1 MMTNN
6 YHPNFSISILHF
18 KHLVEYFLAINVVFV
33 FIEIKHIININ
44 FFAYVVEF
52 LNIFI
57 QSLKFDT

>member
-6 YHPNFSISILHF
+6 YYPNFSISISHF

-33 FIEIKHIININ
+33 SIEIKHIININ
-44 FFAYVVEF
+44 ICAYVVEF